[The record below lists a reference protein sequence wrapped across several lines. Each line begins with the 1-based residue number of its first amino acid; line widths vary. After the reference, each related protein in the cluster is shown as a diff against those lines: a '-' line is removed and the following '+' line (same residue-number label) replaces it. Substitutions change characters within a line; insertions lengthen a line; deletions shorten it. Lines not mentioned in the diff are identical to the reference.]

1 MDWWKPQDK
10 NQTTKIRFN
19 ATPNTYSSTHWVKG
33 TGKTGCPICDELE
46 SEKTRRDNLFA
57 FLKNIGAEDSAVGK
71 AILKVSDEKIAM
83 LEPKVTKT
91 VTAMRMPIPDS
102 WSSMNITQKMQWC
115 ITNLDADALLT
126 QMIKKEFD
134 KLPAHN
140 STITGGKSNVINVA
154 KKDDGVIGNPIDLYM
169 GMTSND
175 IRESSKIEQ
184 SADRIISNKKDGKDK
199 IKAQLTTKFNL
210 TVDYIKQNVMPI
222 LHKYGMHEVDA
233 FSAVFARFR
242 SDPDYAVV
250 LTVKDFSVFEMTPD
264 IAINLIVHLY
274 DEGHLT
280 KK

>member
-10 NQTTKIRFN
+10 IQTTKIRFN
-19 ATPNTYSSTHWVKG
+19 AKPNNYSSTHWVKG
-33 TGKTGCPICDELE
+33 TGKSCPICNELE
-46 SEKTRRDNLFA
+46 SEKICRDNIAKFI
-57 FLKNIGAEDSAVGK
+57 KNIGAEDNAVGK
-71 AILKVSDEKIAM
+71 AILKAFDEKIAM

-134 KLPAHN
+134 KLPAQN
-140 STITGGKSNVINVA
+140 STNVGISSDDLKKS
-154 KKDDGVIGNPIDLYM
+154 
-169 GMTSND
+169 S
-175 IRESSKIEQ
+175 EIEQ
-184 SADRIISNKKDGKDK
+184 SADRIISIKKDGKDQR
-199 IKAQLTTKFNL
+199 KAQLTTKFNL
-210 TVDYIKQNVMPI
+210 TVDYIKKNVMPI

-264 IAINLIVHLY
+264 MAINLIVHLY
-274 DEGHLT
+274 DAGHLT

>member
-33 TGKTGCPICDELE
+33 TGKSGCPICDELE

-83 LEPKVTKT
+83 LEPKVT
-91 VTAMRMPIPDS
+91 
-102 WSSMNITQKMQWC
+102 
-115 ITNLDADALLT
+115 
-126 QMIKKEFD
+126 
-134 KLPAHN
+134 
-140 STITGGKSNVINVA
+140 
-154 KKDDGVIGNPIDLYM
+154 
-169 GMTSND
+169 
-175 IRESSKIEQ
+175 
-184 SADRIISNKKDGKDK
+184 
-199 IKAQLTTKFNL
+199 TKFNL
-210 TVDYIKQNVMPI
+210 TVDYIKKNVMPI

>member
-33 TGKTGCPICDELE
+33 TGKSGCPICDELE
-46 SEKTRRDNLFA
+46 SEKTHRDNLFA

-91 VTAMRMPIPDS
+91 ATVMRMSIPDS

-134 KLPAHN
+134 KLPAQN
-140 STITGGKSNVINVA
+140 SGSSNVIRA
-154 KKDDGVIGNPIDLYM
+154 TKKDDGLIGKPIDLYM

-175 IRESSKIEQ
+175 IRESSEIEQ
-184 SADRIISNKKDGKDK
+184 SADCIISIKKDGKDQR
-199 IKAQLTTKFNL
+199 KAQLTTKFNL
-210 TVDYIKQNVMPI
+210 TVDYIKKNVMPI

-264 IAINLIVHLY
+264 MAINLIVHLY
-274 DEGHLT
+274 DAGHLT

>member
-1 MDWWKPQDK
+1 MNWWKPQDK

-19 ATPNTYSSTHWVKG
+19 ATPNNYSSTHWVKG
-33 TGKTGCPICDELE
+33 TGKSGCPICNELE

-134 KLPAHN
+134 KLPRQN
-140 STITGGKSNVINVA
+140 SAITSDKSNVINTA
-154 KKDDGVIGNPIDLYM
+154 KNDDGVIGKPIDLYM
-169 GMTSND
+169 GMSSND
-175 IRESSKIEQ
+175 IQKSSKIEQ
-184 SADRIISNKKDGKDK
+184 SADRIISIKKDGKDQR
-199 IKAQLTTKFNL
+199 KAQLTTKFNV

-222 LHKYGMHEVDA
+222 LYKYTMHEVDA
-233 FSAVFARFR
+233 FSALFARFR
-242 SDPDYAVV
+242 SDPDYSVV

-274 DEGHLT
+274 DAGNLV

>member
-1 MDWWKPQDK
+1 
-10 NQTTKIRFN
+10 
-19 ATPNTYSSTHWVKG
+19 
-33 TGKTGCPICDELE
+33 
-46 SEKTRRDNLFA
+46 
-57 FLKNIGAEDSAVGK
+57 
-71 AILKVSDEKIAM
+71 
-83 LEPKVTKT
+83 
-91 VTAMRMPIPDS
+91 
-102 WSSMNITQKMQWC
+102 
-115 ITNLDADALLT
+115 
-126 QMIKKEFD
+126 MIKKEFD

-199 IKAQLTTKFNL
+199 IKARLTTKFTL

-233 FSAVFARFR
+233 LSAVFARFR
-242 SDPDYAVV
+242 SDPDYAVA

-274 DEGHLT
+274 DKGHLT